1 MHQRRGAGLRL
12 QRVSGVLHAALS
24 SSNGGCAILCATTTL
39 YGLLCR
45 AMAGNVVE
53 AVVAPGGLMGLPAC
67 IRV

>member
-1 MHQRRGAGLRL
+1 
-12 QRVSGVLHAALS
+12 
-24 SSNGGCAILCATTTL
+24 LCATTTL